1 MDYPASGPEL
11 TWKWIN
17 RTQTPTDGIPQ
28 WILHPMDPR
37 WVENLLGEPAGTYF
51 TDPVDFTLRMHR
63 RLGVSFLDQLV
74 TIQPEIASDG
84 WHVEVSSQP
93 PVMDGIVIDSPEA
106 VARHYEQFVIPGL
119 EQAIRDFPRNAP
131 EIRRRYVEGFR
142 AMQERLGP
150 EILYVPYGEVQHKPI
165 FRYSIYGYVPYFQ
178 FYALYP
184 TLQAEA
190 FRLEADYA
198 VLHNGLLGQAIIE
211 EGFPPLVRVDHD
223 MTGSQGTMADLRSL
237 DAIYFPQ
244 LERALR
250 PLIDRGIQLL
260 WHCDGNVNDLIPRLL
275 DMGFAGFQGFQYEY
289 GVDYPAIA
297 RRTTRDGKPLIL
309 IVGASVTT
317 TLVFGKPEDV
327 HREIDWLV
335 ENSAEASIALGAT
348 SSICPGTPWPNIDA
362 LVESLRYYRQ
372 HGKAGLR
379 QKVGRQRPFRDVRS

>member
-1 MDYPASGPEL
+1 
-11 TWKWIN
+11 
-17 RTQTPTDGIPQ
+17 
-28 WILHPMDPR
+28 
-37 WVENLLGEPAGTYF
+37 
-51 TDPVDFTLRMHR
+51 
-63 RLGVSFLDQLV
+63 
-74 TIQPEIASDG
+74 
-84 WHVEVSSQP
+84 VEVSGQP
-93 PVMDGIVIDSPEA
+93 PVVDGISIDSPEA

-119 EQAIRDFPRNAP
+119 ERAIRNFPENAL

-150 EILYVPYGEVQHKPI
+150 DLLYVPYGDVQHKPV
-165 FRYSIYGYVPYFQ
+165 FRYSTYGYVPYFQ

-198 VLHNGLLGQAIIE
+198 ALHNGLLAQAIVD

-223 MTGSQGTMADLRSL
+223 MTGSRGTMTNLRSL
-237 DAIYFPQ
+237 DQIYFPP

-250 PLIDRGIQLL
+250 PVIDRGIRLL

-289 GVDYPAIA
+289 GMDYPTIA
-297 RRTTRDGKPLIL
+297 RMTTRDGEPLTL

-317 TLVFGKPEDV
+317 TLVFGTPEDV
-327 HREIDWLV
+327 RREVDWLV
-335 ENSAEASIALGAT
+335 ENSAEASLALGGT
-348 SSICPGTPWPNIDA
+348 SSICPGTPWANVDA
-362 LVESLRYYRQ
+362 LVESLRYYRE

-379 QKVGRQRPFRDVRS
+379 QRVGRERPFSDTRGRNR